1 MPLNKFDTK
10 GLHQWLP
17 YGVLLVGLLVTGVEA
32 YRNTLMVETQA
43 KVRFDAAVE
52 TTRVW
57 LERRMDRY
65 IDVLRATHA
74 LFAASESVTRAE
86 FRNYAGT
93 INVAERYPGLAAIQ
107 YTPRE
112 APATLEAFHARLKH
126 DGLGEYRA
134 WDLEGGRTGLLHKAR
149 DYFPIELIEPFTP
162 LALAF
167 DVKVPMNL
175 DALARAR
182 DTGLPSLGSRIP
194 RLVEG
199 PDDQPGF
206 LLFVP
211 VYRNGAALDTGQQR
225 RDALQGYVSGVFRAH
240 DLLRD
245 IYLKQ
250 THPQVDFEVFD
261 GRTVKRAALLYDDDG
276 VAHALDPSYRARFL
290 RTSEL
295 EVAGHIWTLHFSTLP
310 QFDQYLNLELPWIV
324 LGGGIALSLLLFWI
338 TRNQVNARVKDQRIT
353 SELRESRANLARAQ
367 QIGQM
372 GSWEVNLAD
381 YSWRWS
387 DELYDLCG
395 LTRGATA
402 PDYQALLNVIH
413 TKDFALVKKHL
424 DAALNA
430 QQSFGIDHRLGAND
444 RRERFVYHH
453 AEVITDAA
461 GKPGRIVGTLQDI
474 TERKRAEN
482 HVQMLNAELELRVQE
497 RTAELAAANQE
508 LEAFSYSVSHDLRAP
523 LRSINGFSQALLEDY
538 GAQLD
543 AAALG
548 YLQRVRGASQHMAVL
563 IDDLLELARVTR
575 SELRRERVD
584 LSTLAKEIT
593 ADLCKTDPER
603 AAEIVIAPA
612 LSAVG
617 DARLLRVVLTNLFA
631 NAWKFTRR
639 HPQARIEFG
648 ALVEDGRVVYFVRDD
663 GAGFNMAYAGKLLSP
678 FQRLHPAAEFEGHG
692 IGLATVQRIISRHGG
707 RVWAEGEV
715 ERGATFYFSLGDHT
729 ATRD

>member
-1 MPLNKFDTK
+1 MPLNKFDTN
-10 GLHQWLP
+10 GLRQWLP

-32 YRNTLMVETQA
+32 YRNTLMVESQA

-65 IDVLRATHA
+65 IDVLRAARA

-86 FRNYAGT
+86 FRNYVGT

-112 APATLEAFHARLKH
+112 TPATLGAFHARLKQ
-126 DGLGEYRA
+126 DGLGEIKL
-134 WDLEGGRTGLLHKAR
+134 WSLTGGRNIPLHQAEE
-149 DYFPIELIEPFTP
+149 YFPIEYIEPFTS
-162 LALAF
+162 LALGF
-167 DVKVPMNL
+167 DVAASVNL
-175 DALARAR
+175 DAMVRAR
-182 DTGLPSLGSRIP
+182 DTGLPSLASKVP
-194 RLVEG
+194 RLVED

-211 VYRNGAALDTGQQR
+211 VYRNGAAVQTVAER
-225 RDALQGYVSGVFRAH
+225 RSALQGYVSGVFHAH

-245 IYLKQ
+245 IYVKQ

-261 GRTVKRAALLYDDDG
+261 GATLNRTTLLFDDDG
-276 VAHALDPSYRARFL
+276 AAHALDPSFRARFR
-290 RTSEL
+290 RTAEM
-295 EVAGHIWTLHFSTLP
+295 EIAGHLWTLHFATLP
-310 QFDQYLNLELPWIV
+310 EFEQDINQNLPWIV
-324 LGGGIALSLLLFWI
+324 LGGGVTLSLLLFWI
-338 TRNQVNARVKDQRIT
+338 TRVQVLARARAERVTAK
-353 SELRESRANLARAQ
+353 LKESRANLARAQ
-367 QIGQM
+367 QIGRM
-372 GSWEVNLAD
+372 GSWEVDLAR
-381 YSWRWS
+381 YEWRWS
-387 DELYDLCG
+387 DELYQLCG
-395 LTRGATA
+395 LMPATTQ
-402 PDYQALLNVIH
+402 PGYQALLDVVH
-413 TKDFALVKKHL
+413 PEDRALVKKYL

-430 QQSFGIDHRLGAND
+430 GTSFGIDHRLGAND
-444 RRERFVYHH
+444 RRERYVHHH
-453 AEVITDAA
+453 AEVIFDHAD
-461 GKPGRIVGTLQDI
+461 KPARVAGTLQDI
-474 TERKRAEN
+474 TERKRAES
-482 HVQMLNAELELRVQE
+482 HVQMLYAELEQRVQE

-593 ADLCKTDPER
+593 ADLRKTDPER
-603 AAEIVIAPA
+603 AAEIVITPA
-612 LSAVG
+612 LSTAG
-617 DARLLRVVLTNLFA
+617 DARLLRVVLTNLFT

-648 ALVEDGRVVYFVRDD
+648 ALEEDGRVVYFIRDD
-663 GAGFNMAYAGKLLSP
+663 GAGFNMAYAGKLFSP

-729 ATRD
+729 LTGC

>member
-1 MPLNKFDTK
+1 MPLNKFDIK
-10 GLHQWLP
+10 GLRKWLP

-32 YRNTLMVETQA
+32 YRETLTVEAQA

-52 TTRVW
+52 TTRVS

-65 IDVLRATHA
+65 IDVLRATRA

-86 FRNYAGT
+86 FRTYVGA
-93 INVAERYPGLAAIQ
+93 INLAERYPGLAAIQ

-112 APATLEAFHARLKH
+112 TPATLEVFHARLKH
-126 DGLGEYRA
+126 DGLGDYRA
-134 WDLEGGRTGLLHKAR
+134 WDLEGGRTGLLHKAQ
-149 DYFPIELIEPFTP
+149 DYFPIEFIEPFTP

-167 DVKVPMNL
+167 DVTVPMNIE
-175 DALARAR
+175 AMTRAR
-182 DTGLPSLGSRIP
+182 DTGLPALAGEVP

-199 PDDQPGF
+199 RDDQPGF
-206 LLFVP
+206 LVFAP
-211 VYRNGAALDTGQQR
+211 VYRNGAALGTVEQR
-225 RDALQGYVSGVFRAH
+225 RAALQGYVCGVFRTH

-250 THPQVDFEVFD
+250 SHPQVDFEVFD
-261 GRTVKRAALLYDDDG
+261 GRTLNRATLLFDDDG
-276 VAHALDPSYRARFL
+276 VAHALDPSYRPRFL
-290 RTSEL
+290 RITEL

-324 LGGGIALSLLLFWI
+324 LGSGIALSLLLFWI
-338 TRNQVNARVKDQRIT
+338 IRNQINARIKDQRIA
-353 SELRESRANLARAQ
+353 SELWESRANLARAQ
-367 QIGQM
+367 QIGRM

-387 DELYDLCG
+387 DELYSLCG

-413 TKDFALVKKHL
+413 PKDLALVKKHL

-430 QQSFGIDHRLGAND
+430 HQSFGIDHRLGAND

-461 GKPGRIVGTLQDI
+461 GKPVRIVGTLQDI
-474 TERKRAEN
+474 TERKRAESR
-482 HVQMLNAELELRVQE
+482 VQMLNAELEQRVQE

-584 LSTLAKEIT
+584 LSTLSKEIT
-593 ADLCKTDPER
+593 ADLRKTDPER
-603 AAEIVIAPA
+603 AAEIIITPA

-617 DARLLRVVLTNLFA
+617 DARLLRVVLTNLFT

-639 HPQARIEFG
+639 HPQARVEFG

-663 GAGFNMAYAGKLLSP
+663 GAGFNMAYAGKLFSP

-729 ATRD
+729 ATL